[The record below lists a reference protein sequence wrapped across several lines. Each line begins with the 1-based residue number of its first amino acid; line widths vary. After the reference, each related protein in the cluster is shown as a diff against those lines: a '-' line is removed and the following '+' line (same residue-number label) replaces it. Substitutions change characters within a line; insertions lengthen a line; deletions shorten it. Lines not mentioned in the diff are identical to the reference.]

1 MCQIFMGWLSRF
13 FGILKT
19 NFQLSIQNNLL
30 LAGLYLLIVP
40 ALRAIENLDEV
51 HSAECLEQSVIIIGI
66 ILIVPMNVAEQ
77 GAAIREVVFTRKI
90 PQWKVLFARILMAV
104 VILVLLTGIFAEIMK
119 MKNCTFPYMNYVTG
133 TVISEIALGSIGFFA
148 AVLSDSVVVGYL
160 VSIGYF
166 LINYLGNLSGAGIFC
181 LFSMAAGNFM
191 TKIWLFGISI
201 LLMTVT
207 LVYVKKATI

>member
-1 MCQIFMGWLSRF
+1 MSRF

-30 LAGLYLLIVP
+30 LAALYLLIVP
-40 ALRAIENLDEV
+40 VLRAIENLDEV

-66 ILIVPMNVAEQ
+66 ILIVPVNAAEQ
-77 GAAIREVVFTRKI
+77 GTAIRKVVFTRKI
-90 PQWKVLFARILMAV
+90 PQWKVLLARILMAV

-119 MKNCTFPYMNYVTG
+119 MKNCTFPYMNYIIG
-133 TVISEIALGSIGFFA
+133 TVISEMALGSVGFFT
-148 AVLSDSVVVGYL
+148 AVLSDSVVAGYL

-166 LINYLGNLSGAGIFC
+166 LINYLGNLSGTNIFC

>member
-1 MCQIFMGWLSRF
+1 MFHIYMGRLSRF

-30 LAGLYLLIVP
+30 LAALYLLIVP
-40 ALRAIENLDEV
+40 VLRAIENLDEV

-66 ILIVPMNVAEQ
+66 ILIVPVNAAEH
-77 GAAIREVVFTRKI
+77 GAVIREVVFTRKI
-90 PQWKVLFARILMAV
+90 PQWKVLFIRILMAV
-104 VILVLLTGIFAEIMK
+104 VILMFLTGIFAEIMK
-119 MKNCTFPYMNYVTG
+119 MKNCTFPYMNYVIG
-133 TVISEIALGSIGFFA
+133 TVISEIALGSVGFFTV
-148 AVLSDSVVVGYL
+148 VLSDSVAAGYL

-191 TKIWLFGISI
+191 TKIWLFGIGT

-207 LVYVKKATI
+207 LVYVKKVTL